1 MAKQSSGSGTN
12 IPEWPEAAMDMWLG
26 EIRKAERP
34 LARRALSLAGEALV
48 SEAQLNAPV
57 KSGFLK
63 ASHVKA
69 PREDADEV
77 RIGASA
83 VYGLAVH
90 QRHPDPSKRHW
101 FLRSIVRNAGRIFER
116 SLKAAADRLNIR
128 GGDA

>member
-1 MAKQSSGSGTN
+1 MATPGHSSGTN

-26 EIRKAERP
+26 ELRKAERP
-34 LARRALSLAGEALV
+34 LARRALALAGEALV
-48 SEAQLNAPV
+48 SEAQMVAPV
-57 KSGFLK
+57 KKGFLK
-63 ASHVKA
+63 ASHAKA

-90 QRHPDPSKRHW
+90 ERHPDPSKRHW
-101 FLRSIVRNAGRIFER
+101 FLRAIVQNAGRIFER
-116 SLKAAADRLNIR
+116 ALKAAADRLDIR